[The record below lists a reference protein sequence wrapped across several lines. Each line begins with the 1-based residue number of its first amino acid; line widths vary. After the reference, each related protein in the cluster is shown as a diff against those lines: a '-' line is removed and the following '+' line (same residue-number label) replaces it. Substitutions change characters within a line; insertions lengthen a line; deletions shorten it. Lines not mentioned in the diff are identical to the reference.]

1 MRMEY
6 LLGTL
11 LRTSRSFRS
20 SMTDRLCSAA
30 PEYSEEVQTA
40 DDQVDVANGNA
51 ICCPQDRCILS
62 RNECNGVDIWEERTS
77 DNGYPNRV
85 DATVACGVH

>member
-40 DDQVDVANGNA
+40 DDQVDVANG
-51 ICCPQDRCILS
+51 
-62 RNECNGVDIWEERTS
+62 VDIWEERTS